1 VAWKKVRPDR
11 KTRVF
16 TLIVIL
22 TQVLGNFALSWGLK
36 HEVEGLSPSPLTFL
50 HAIFTPYVLLG
61 ISLLIVWL
69 LTRMTLLS
77 WADLSY
83 VLPVTSIGY
92 VLNSIIGKYFFD
104 EKISPARWV
113 GTLLIVAG
121 IVLVGTTCP
130 RTTPERARERS

>member
-1 VAWKKVRPDR
+1 VRPDV

-16 TLIVIL
+16 TLIVIF
-22 TQVLGNFALSWGLK
+22 TQVFGNFALSWGLK
-36 HEVEGLSPSPLTFL
+36 HEPEGLSASPLAFV

-92 VLNSIIGKYFFD
+92 VLNTLIGKYFFD
-104 EKISPARWV
+104 EKITPARWL

-121 IVLVGTTCP
+121 IALVGSTCP
-130 RTTPERARERS
+130 RTTPAQLQEEA

>member
-1 VAWKKVRPDR
+1 MLKKVRPDL

-22 TQVLGNFALSWGLK
+22 SNVFGNFALTWGMK
-36 HEVEGLSPSPLTFL
+36 HEVEGLSTSPLTFL
-50 HAIFTPYVLLG
+50 RAIFTPYVLLG
-61 ISLLIVWL
+61 ITLLIVWL

-92 VLNSIIGKYFFD
+92 VMNTVIGKYFFD
-104 EKISPARWV
+104 EKITGARWL
-113 GTLLIVAG
+113 GTLLIVGGMA
-121 IVLVGTTCP
+121 LVGTTCP
-130 RTTPERARERS
+130 RTTPVELQEKS